1 MDLLQLRYFQAVARR
16 EHLSQAAAELRI
28 AQPSLSRAIARLEAD
43 LGVPLFDR
51 VGRGLRLNRFG
62 AGFLR
67 RVDRALRELDDAR
80 RELTDA
86 AGLDHG
92 SIAVAAETLLTLTG
106 VLTEFRAEHPGVDI
120 RLYQSS
126 AAAMARQLRTGE
138 VDLCFASQSLP
149 GPDLRTLELLR
160 EDVLLAV
167 PPGHRLAGRERVRLE
182 EVADEQFVTTRPGY
196 WPRELADRLFAAA
209 GLQPKYS
216 CESDEPGAT
225 GYLISAGLGVGLVP
239 EYASRVSTNVPGSG
253 LYLDVPDCH
262 RVLALVWRADTY
274 VSAAAQRL
282 TEFASDYFHRLQE
295 LPTVVLSTAGPGKRF
310 DGFAE
315 S

>member
-16 EHLSQAAAELRI
+16 EHLSQAAAELRV

-62 AGFLR
+62 ARFLR
-67 RVDRALRELDDAR
+67 RVDRVLHELDDAR
-80 RELTDA
+80 RELGDA

-106 VLTEFRAEHPGVDI
+106 VITEFRAEHPGVDI

-126 AAAMARQLRTGE
+126 AATMATQLRTRE
-138 VDLCFASQSLP
+138 VDLCFASQPLP
-149 GPDLRTLELLR
+149 GPDLRTRELLR
-160 EDVLLAV
+160 EEVVLAV
-167 PPGHRLAGRERVRLE
+167 PAGHRLAGRESVRLE
-182 EVADEQFVTTRPGY
+182 DVAGEPFVTTRPGY
-196 WPRELADRLFAAA
+196 WPRELCDRLFAAA
-209 GLQPKYS
+209 GLRPEYG

-225 GYLISAGLGVGLVP
+225 GDLIAAGLGVGLVP
-239 EYASRVSTNVPGSG
+239 GFSRTATSHAPVAW
-253 LYLDVPDCH
+253 LHLDVPDCH
-262 RVLALVWRADTY
+262 RVLTLVWRADAY
-274 VSAAAQRL
+274 ISAAAQRL
-282 TEFASDYFHRLQE
+282 GDFASDYFRRMQDLH
-295 LPTVVLSTAGPGKRF
+295 GPPP
-310 DGFAE
+310 

>member
-16 EHLSQAAAELRI
+16 EHLSQAAAELRV

-62 AGFLR
+62 AGYLR
-67 RVDRALRELDDAR
+67 RVDRALAELDDAR
-80 RELTDA
+80 RELADA

-92 SIAVAAETLLTLTG
+92 SVSVAAETLLTLTG
-106 VLTEFRAEHPGVDI
+106 VVTEFRAAHAGVDI

-126 AAAMARQLRTGE
+126 ATEMANQLRAGE
-138 VDLCFASQSLP
+138 VDLCFASQPLP
-149 GPDLRTLELLR
+149 GADLRTRELLH

-167 PPGHRLAGRERVRLE
+167 PVGHRLAGRERVRI
-182 EVADEQFVTTRPGY
+182 ADLAGEPFVTTRPGY

-209 GLQPKYS
+209 GLRPEYT

-225 GYLISAGLGVGLVP
+225 GDLIGAGLGIGLVP
-239 EYASRVSTNVPGSG
+239 AYSRGVTHIPGVW
-253 LYLDVPDCH
+253 LHVDAPDCH
-262 RVLALVWRADTY
+262 RTLNLVWRADAY
-274 VSAAAQRL
+274 LSVAAQRL
-282 TEFASDYFHRLQE
+282 SDFAAEYFSVTTRL
-295 LPTVVLSTAGPGKRF
+295 PNRI
-310 DGFAE
+310 
-315 S
+315 

>member
-16 EHLSQAAAELRI
+16 EHLSQAAAELRV

-80 RELTDA
+80 RELNDA

-92 SIAVAAETLLTLTG
+92 TIAVAAETLLTLTG
-106 VLTEFRAEHPGVDI
+106 VIAEFRAEHPGVDI

-126 AAAMARQLRTGE
+126 ATTMVRQLHTGE
-138 VDLCFASQSLP
+138 VDLCLASQPLP
-149 GPDLRTLELLR
+149 GPDLRTRELLR
-160 EDVLLAV
+160 EDVLVGL
-167 PPGHRLAGRERVRLE
+167 PPGHPLTGRERVRLE
-182 EVADEQFVTTRPGY
+182 DLADEPFVTTRPGY
-196 WPRELADRLFAAA
+196 WPRELTDRLFAAA
-209 GLQPKYS
+209 GLLPKYV

-239 EYASRVSTNVPGSG
+239 AFSLRAANQVPGSW
-253 LYLDVPDCH
+253 LHLDVPDCH
-262 RVLALVWRADTY
+262 RVLTLVWRADTY
-274 VSAAAQRL
+274 FSAAAQRL
-282 TEFASDYFHRLQE
+282 ADFASEYFHR
-295 LPTVVLSTAGPGKRF
+295 A
-310 DGFAE
+310 
-315 S
+315 

>member
-67 RVDRALRELDDAR
+67 RVDRALGELDDAR

-86 AGLDHG
+86 AGLDNG

-106 VLTEFRAEHPGVDI
+106 VITEFRAGHPGVDI

-126 AAAMARQLRTGE
+126 AATMAKQLRAGE
-138 VDLCFASQSLP
+138 VDLCFASQPLP
-149 GPDLRTLELLR
+149 GPDLRTRELLL
-160 EDVLLAV
+160 EDVLLGV
-167 PPGHRLAGRERVRLE
+167 PPGHRLTGRKRVRLE
-182 EVADEQFVTTRPGY
+182 DVAGEPFVTTRPGY

-209 GLQPKYS
+209 GLRPEYV

-225 GYLISAGLGVGLVP
+225 GYLISAGLGVGFVP
-239 EYASRVSTNVPGSG
+239 EYSRHAATHVPGSW

-262 RVLALVWRADTY
+262 RVLTLVWRADAY
-274 VSAAAQRL
+274 FSAAAQRL
-282 TEFASDYFHRLQE
+282 TEFASDYFRRSQ
-295 LPTVVLSTAGPGKRF
+295 PDSPVDNPADQSRTVRA
-310 DGFAE
+310 AE
-315 S
+315 

>member
-16 EHLSQAAAELRI
+16 EHLSQAAAELRV

-67 RVDRALRELDDAR
+67 RVDRGLRELDDAR

-92 SIAVAAETLLTLTG
+92 NIAIAAETLLTITELI
-106 VLTEFRAEHPGVDI
+106 TEFRAQHPGVDI

-126 AAAMARQLRTGE
+126 ASTMAKQLHTGE
-138 VDLCFASQSLP
+138 VDLCFASQPLP
-149 GPDLRTLELLR
+149 GPDLQTRELLR
-160 EDVLLAV
+160 EEALLAV
-167 PPGHRLAGRERVRLE
+167 PERHRLAGRERVRLE
-182 EVADEQFVTTRPGY
+182 EVAGEPFVTTRPGY
-196 WPRELADRLFAAA
+196 WPRELTDRLFAEA
-209 GLQPKYS
+209 GLRPEYV

-239 EYASRVSTNVPGSG
+239 AFARSTSAHLPGAWMR
-253 LYLDVPDCH
+253 LDVPDCH
-262 RVLALVWRADTY
+262 RVLTMVWRADAY
-274 VSAAAQRL
+274 FSAAAQRL
-282 TEFASDYFHRLQE
+282 TDFASDYFRRLN
-295 LPTVVLSTAGPGKRF
+295 ST
-310 DGFAE
+310 

>member
-16 EHLSQAAAELRI
+16 EHLSQAAAELHV
-28 AQPSLSRAIARLEAD
+28 AQPSLSRAIARLETD

-92 SIAVAAETLLTLTG
+92 SIAIAAETLLMLTE
-106 VLTEFRAEHPGVDI
+106 VITEFRAAHPGVDI

-126 AAAMARQLRTGE
+126 APTMASQLHSGE
-138 VDLCFASQSLP
+138 VDLCFASQPLP
-149 GPDLRTLELLR
+149 GPDLRTRDLLR

-167 PPGHRLAGRERVRLE
+167 PAGHRLVGRERARL
-182 EVADEQFVTTRPGY
+182 ADLAGEPFVTTRPGY
-196 WPRELADRLFAAA
+196 WPRELADRLFASA
-209 GLQPKYS
+209 GLAPNYV

-225 GYLISAGLGVGLVP
+225 GYLISAGLGVGLAPAYSV
-239 EYASRVSTNVPGSG
+239 AVSTHLPGSA
-253 LYLDVPDCH
+253 LPLDVPDCH
-262 RVLALVWRADTY
+262 RVLTMVWRADTY
-274 VSAAAQRL
+274 FPAAAQHL
-282 TEFASDYFHRLQE
+282 ADFASGYFSS
-295 LPTVVLSTAGPGKRF
+295 PTG
-310 DGFAE
+310 
-315 S
+315 

>member
-16 EHLSQAAAELRI
+16 EHLSQAAAELRV

-67 RVDRALRELDDAR
+67 RVDRILRELDDAR
-80 RELTDA
+80 RELADA
-86 AGLDHG
+86 VGLERG

-126 AAAMARQLRTGE
+126 ATTMATQLHTGE
-138 VDLCFASQSLP
+138 VDLCFASQPLP
-149 GPDLRTLELLR
+149 GPDLHTLELLR
-160 EDVLLAV
+160 EEVLLAV
-167 PPGHRLAGRERVRLE
+167 PPGHRLAGRKRVRLE
-182 EVADEQFVTTRPGY
+182 DIAGEQFVTTRPGY
-196 WPRELADRLFAAA
+196 WPRELTDRLFAAA
-209 GLQPKYS
+209 GLRPEYV

-225 GYLISAGLGVGLVP
+225 GALIGAGLGVGLVP
-239 EYASRVSTNVPGSG
+239 EFSRRASAHAPVAW
-253 LYLDVPDCH
+253 LHLDVPDCH
-262 RVLALVWRADTY
+262 RRLSLVWRADTY
-274 VSAAAQRL
+274 FSAAAQRL
-282 TEFASDYFHRLQE
+282 TDFASDYFHRL
-295 LPTVVLSTAGPGKRF
+295 
-310 DGFAE
+310 
-315 S
+315 

>member
-16 EHLSQAAAELRI
+16 EHLSQAAAELRVT
-28 AQPSLSRAIARLEAD
+28 QPSLSRTIARLEAD

-62 AGFLR
+62 AGVLR
-67 RVDRALRELDDAR
+67 RVDRVLRELDDAR
-80 RELTDA
+80 RELADA

-126 AAAMARQLRTGE
+126 AATMAKQLHTGE
-138 VDLCFASQSLP
+138 VDLCFASQPLP
-149 GPDLRTLELLR
+149 GPDLRTLQLLR
-160 EDVLLAV
+160 EEVLLAV

-182 EVADEQFVTTRPGY
+182 DIAGEQFVTTRPGY
-196 WPRELADRLFAAA
+196 WPRELSDRLFAAA
-209 GLQPKYS
+209 GLRPKYT

-225 GYLISAGLGVGLVP
+225 GDLISAGLGVGLVP
-239 EYASRVSTNVPGSG
+239 GFSRRAATHAPVAW
-253 LYLDVPDCH
+253 LHLDVPDCY
-262 RVLALVWRADTY
+262 RSLTLVWRADTY
-274 VSAAAQRL
+274 FSAAARRL
-282 TEFASDYFHRLQE
+282 TDFASDYFHRL
-295 LPTVVLSTAGPGKRF
+295 
-310 DGFAE
+310 
-315 S
+315 

>member
-16 EHLSQAAAELRI
+16 EHLSQAAAELRV

-67 RVDRALRELDDAR
+67 RVDRGLRELDDAR
-80 RELTDA
+80 RELEDA

-92 SIAVAAETLLTLTG
+92 SIAVAAETLLTVTG
-106 VLTEFRAEHPGVDI
+106 LVTEFRAEHPGVDI

-126 AAAMARQLRTGE
+126 ATTMANQLRTGE
-138 VDLCFASQSLP
+138 VDLCFASQPLLGP
-149 GPDLRTLELLR
+149 GLRTSELVR
-160 EDVLLAV
+160 EEALLGV
-167 PPGHRLAGRERVRLE
+167 PQGHRLAGRKRVRLE
-182 EVADEQFVTTRPGY
+182 EVAGEPFVTTRPGY
-196 WPRELADRLFAAA
+196 WPRELTDRLFAEA
-209 GLQPKYS
+209 GLQPDYV

-239 EYASRVSTNVPGSG
+239 AYSRGVGAHLPGAWMH
-253 LYLDVPDCH
+253 LDVPDCH
-262 RVLALVWRADTY
+262 RVLTLVWRADTY
-274 VSAAAQRL
+274 FSAAAQRL
-282 TEFASDYFHRLQE
+282 TDFASHYFRHL
-295 LPTVVLSTAGPGKRF
+295 
-310 DGFAE
+310 
-315 S
+315 

>member
-1 MDLLQLRYFQAVARR
+1 MDLPQLRYFQAVARR
-16 EHLSQAAAELRI
+16 EHLSQAAAELRV

-62 AGFLR
+62 ARFLR
-67 RVDRALRELDDAR
+67 RVDRVLRELDDAR
-80 RELTDA
+80 SELADA

-126 AAAMARQLRTGE
+126 AAAMAKQLHTGD
-138 VDLCFASQSLP
+138 VDLCFASQPLP
-149 GPDLRTLELLR
+149 GPGLRTRELLR
-160 EDVLLAV
+160 EEVLLGV

-182 EVADEQFVTTRPGY
+182 DLAGEQFVTTRPGY

-209 GLQPKYS
+209 GLRPPEYS

-225 GYLISAGLGVGLVP
+225 GDLISAGLGVGLIP
-239 EYASRVSTNVPGSG
+239 GYARRVATHTPGSW
-253 LYLDVPDCH
+253 LHLDAPDCY
-262 RVLALVWRADTY
+262 RSLSLVWRADTY
-274 VSAAAQRL
+274 FSVAAQRL
-282 TEFASDYFHRLQE
+282 ADFASDYFDRLSQG
-295 LPTVVLSTAGPGKRF
+295 L
-310 DGFAE
+310 
-315 S
+315 

>member
-16 EHLSQAAAELRI
+16 EHLSQAAAELRV

-86 AGLDHG
+86 AGLDRG

-106 VLTEFRAEHPGVDI
+106 VIIEFRAEHPGVDI

-126 AAAMARQLRTGE
+126 AATMAKQLHTGE
-138 VDLCFASQSLP
+138 VDLCFASQPLP
-149 GPDLRTLELLR
+149 GPDLRTRELLR
-160 EDVLLAV
+160 EEVLLGV
-167 PPGHRLAGRERVRLE
+167 PPGHRLAGRESVRL
-182 EVADEQFVTTRPGY
+182 ADLAGEPFVTTRPGY

-209 GLQPKYS
+209 GLRPDYT
-216 CESDEPGAT
+216 CETDEPGAT
-225 GYLISAGLGVGLVP
+225 GDLISAGLGVGLVP
-239 EYASRVSTNVPGSG
+239 GTSRRVAAHTPGAW
-253 LYLDVPDCH
+253 LHLDAPDCH
-262 RVLALVWRADTY
+262 RVLTLVWRADTY
-274 VSAAAQRL
+274 LSTAAQRL
-282 TEFASDYFHRLQE
+282 IDFASDHFHR
-295 LPTVVLSTAGPGKRF
+295 G
-310 DGFAE
+310 
-315 S
+315 

>member
-16 EHLSQAAAELRI
+16 EHLSQAAAELHI

-67 RVDRALRELDDAR
+67 RVDRVLRELEDAR
-80 RELTDA
+80 QELADA
-86 AGLDHG
+86 AGLEHG
-92 SIAVAAETLLTLTG
+92 SIAIAAETLLTLTG
-106 VLTEFRAEHPGVDI
+106 VVTEFRAEHPGVDI

-126 AAAMARQLRTGE
+126 AATMATQLRTGE
-138 VDLCFASQSLP
+138 VDLCFASQPLP

-167 PPGHRLAGRERVRLE
+167 PLGHRLAGQKRVRLE
-182 EVADEQFVTTRPGY
+182 DIADEPFVTTRPGY

-209 GLQPKYS
+209 GLRPKYT

-225 GYLISAGLGVGLVP
+225 GDLIGAGLGIGLVP
-239 EYASRVSTNVPGSG
+239 GFSRRVATAARGAW
-253 LYLDVPDCH
+253 LYLDAPDCY
-262 RVLALVWRADTY
+262 RSLTLVWRADAYFST
-274 VSAAAQRL
+274 AAQRL
-282 TEFASDYFHRLQE
+282 SDFARDYFHRMHVDLN
-295 LPTVVLSTAGPGKRF
+295 
-310 DGFAE
+310 
-315 S
+315 